1 MTDSKSMDHW
11 RFLAQQLG
19 AAPASEPEEEA
30 KTPDVEQTEQPTV
43 VVNPAVEPPPVLAAE
58 GEATRVSEPVTPSV
72 PEPPPKPSTPPPPA
86 AAKPKARNHWR
97 ELAAKLGLEVS
108 EPEPEEPEVAEAV
121 APSDWAEPVA
131 PAPVP
136 PAVIN
141 TPEPRV
147 REVDAGPKRAPDS
160 RREGRRPSLFED
172 PDLSLDTPGVLDAVF
187 DEAEPAATAE
197 PEDIFEH
204 RSAEPP
210 ERELESRDRFALLE
224 RDELSFGEAEAQDVD
239 EAPVEA
245 ATGVAEAE
253 EALDTEDEERAN
265 RRRRRPRRRR
275 RGGRRDQEPAPDGG
289 ARGDAEAGR
298 RSEEEPVEPRAT
310 APVREIPE
318 AEEVD
323 EGREFED
330 EDEDED
336 HYEEEDEEEEG
347 SGERLKL
354 KHKKI
359 PTWQQAID
367 AIISVNMEARAKNPG
382 GGGGSRGRGR
392 RWRK

>member
-19 AAPASEPEEEA
+19 AAPAPEPEEEA
-30 KTPDVEQTEQPTV
+30 KTPDVAETKIPTV
-43 VVNPAVEPPPVLAAE
+43 MVVPVVEPPPEVAAE
-58 GEATRVSEPVTPSV
+58 GEMTLVSEPVTPSV
-72 PEPPPKPSTPPPPA
+72 PAPHPKLSSPPSPA

-108 EPEPEEPEVAEAV
+108 EPEPEPEEFEVAEAV
-121 APSDWAEPVA
+121 APSDLAEPVA
-131 PAPVP
+131 PPPVP
-136 PAVIN
+136 PPVIS

-147 REVDAGPKRAPDS
+147 REVDAGPKRWSDS
-160 RREGRRPSLFED
+160 RREDRRPSLFED
-172 PDLSLDTPGVLDAVF
+172 PNLSLDTPGVLDAVF
-187 DEAEPAATAE
+187 DEVEPAAMAE
-197 PEDIFEH
+197 PDDIFEH

-210 ERELESRDRFALLE
+210 ERELESRDRFALFE
-224 RDELSFGEAEAQDVD
+224 RDELSFEEAEEQEVD
-239 EAPVEA
+239 EAPVA
-245 ATGVAEAE
+245 AAAGVAEANE
-253 EALDTEDEERAN
+253 VLDTEDEERAS

-275 RGGRRDQEPAPDGG
+275 RGGRRDQEPAQDGG
-289 ARGDAEAGR
+289 AREDAEAGR

-310 APVREIPE
+310 APVRQIPE
-318 AEEVD
+318 AEEDD
-323 EGREFED
+323 EDREFED
-330 EDEDED
+330 EDHE
-336 HYEEEDEEEEG
+336 EEEDEEEG